1 MKTVY
6 SALAVDSNNSALSPE
21 RQLAVVVAKALS
33 KKVRVTSMS
42 LVGWPLLLLRVEET
56 GAYLIFDESGTI
68 ETSINRGILQNYSLF
83 LDKLS
88 QLGSPEEFLGSMTSI
103 SWGELR
109 GKENFRLK
117 GLVEKDLTP
126 LIKNVSLSLNLIP
139 LDRRF
144 TEERASLEMEEWKK
158 IQQTVSAEIARIDE
172 YVRRLVT
179 ISEMFIGKLAE
190 ERQRIEAKYRYEIDG
205 ERQKLEDLLKAKKP
219 QAYEEVKKK
228 LMEYAPKLAEIYGI
242 LSKTQLDAEAGLV
255 SEKQIRAFV
264 ESKNRVI
271 REIDTQIN
279 SLLESYRAEVRSYME
294 RIRRLEEAEK
304 RELEKVDERIQALR
318 DGVERIRT
326 ELLSLKQS
334 KKAELDQLASLGR
347 RTIFADEK
355 LEVII
360 PFLVV
365 KDEYGMTQVLSPQR
379 YSGRARSLFGFGTK
393 LENISVSIHED
404 ISDMEARL
412 SVVNFPDN
420 VRIVRGDLEKGLE
433 WLESEGW
440 KVRRIVEEY
449 YIS

>member
-172 YVRRLVT
+172 YVKRLVT

-334 KKAELDQLASLGR
+334 KEAELDQLASLGR

>member
-1 MKTVY
+1 MKTIY

-334 KKAELDQLASLGR
+334 KEAELDQLASLGR

>member
-334 KKAELDQLASLGR
+334 KEAELDQLASLGR

>member
-334 KKAELDQLASLGR
+334 KEAELDQLASLGR

-420 VRIVRGDLEKGLE
+420 VRTVRGDLEKGLE

>member
-88 QLGSPEEFLGSMTSI
+88 QLGSPEEFLGSMASI

-334 KKAELDQLASLGR
+334 KEAELDQLASLGR

-404 ISDMEARL
+404 ISAIVVLL
-412 SVVNFPDN
+412 SA
-420 VRIVRGDLEKGLE
+420 
-433 WLESEGW
+433 
-440 KVRRIVEEY
+440 
-449 YIS
+449 

>member
-109 GKENFRLK
+109 GKESFRLK

-172 YVRRLVT
+172 YVKRLVT

-334 KKAELDQLASLGR
+334 KEAELDQLASLGR

>member
-1 MKTVY
+1 MKTIY
-6 SALAVDSNNSALSPE
+6 SALTVDSNNSALSPE

-334 KKAELDQLASLGR
+334 KEAELDQLASLGR

>member
-68 ETSINRGILQNYSLF
+68 ETSINRGILQNHSLF

-334 KKAELDQLASLGR
+334 KEAELDQLASLGR

>member
-68 ETSINRGILQNYSLF
+68 ETSINRGILQNHSLF

-334 KKAELDQLASLGR
+334 KEAELDQLASLGR

-379 YSGRARSLFGFGTK
+379 YSGRARSLLGFGTK

>member
-334 KKAELDQLASLGR
+334 KEAELDQLASLGR

-393 LENISVSIHED
+393 LENISVSIHEN

>member
-334 KKAELDQLASLGR
+334 KEAELDQLASLGR

-379 YSGRARSLFGFGTK
+379 YSGRARSLFVFGTK
-393 LENISVSIHED
+393 LENISVSIHEN

>member
-88 QLGSPEEFLGSMTSI
+88 QLGSPDEFLGSMTSI

-334 KKAELDQLASLGR
+334 KEAELDQLASLGR

>member
-68 ETSINRGILQNYSLF
+68 ETSINRGILQNHSLF

-179 ISEMFIGKLAE
+179 ISEIFIGKLAE
-190 ERQRIEAKYRYEIDG
+190 ERQRIEAKYSYEIDG

-334 KKAELDQLASLGR
+334 KEAELDQLASLGR

-379 YSGRARSLFGFGTK
+379 YSGRARSLLGFGTK

>member
-190 ERQRIEAKYRYEIDG
+190 ERQRIEAKYSYEIDG

-334 KKAELDQLASLGR
+334 KEAELDQLASLGR

>member
-68 ETSINRGILQNYSLF
+68 ETSINRGILQNHSLF

-179 ISEMFIGKLAE
+179 ISEIFIGKLAE
-190 ERQRIEAKYRYEIDG
+190 ERQRIEAKYSYEIDG

-255 SEKQIRAFV
+255 SEKQIRVFV

-334 KKAELDQLASLGR
+334 KEAELDQLASLGR

-379 YSGRARSLFGFGTK
+379 YSGRARSLLGFGTK

>member
-355 LEVII
+355 LGRFRS
-360 PFLVV
+360 PLRFL
-365 KDEYGMTQVLSPQR
+365 
-379 YSGRARSLFGFGTK
+379 F
-393 LENISVSIHED
+393 VSIE
-404 ISDMEARL
+404 
-412 SVVNFPDN
+412 
-420 VRIVRGDLEKGLE
+420 
-433 WLESEGW
+433 
-440 KVRRIVEEY
+440 
-449 YIS
+449 

>member
-68 ETSINRGILQNYSLF
+68 ETSINRGILQNHSLF

-190 ERQRIEAKYRYEIDG
+190 ERQRIEAKYSYEIDG

-334 KKAELDQLASLGR
+334 KEAELDQLASLGR

-379 YSGRARSLFGFGTK
+379 YSGRARSLLV
-393 LENISVSIHED
+393 LELSWKISQCLY
-404 ISDMEARL
+404 MRTYL
-412 SVVNFPDN
+412 TWKQ
-420 VRIVRGDLEKGLE
+420 DLA
-433 WLESEGW
+433 
-440 KVRRIVEEY
+440 
-449 YIS
+449 